1 MKNWKKEFVG
11 KAIFWKL
18 RKELG
23 GKNTPKHSFLIRSQ
37 EIKYE

>member
-1 MKNWKKEFVG
+1 MG

-18 RKELG
+18 RKESG
-23 GKNTPKHSFLIRSQ
+23 GKNASNHAFLNRSQ